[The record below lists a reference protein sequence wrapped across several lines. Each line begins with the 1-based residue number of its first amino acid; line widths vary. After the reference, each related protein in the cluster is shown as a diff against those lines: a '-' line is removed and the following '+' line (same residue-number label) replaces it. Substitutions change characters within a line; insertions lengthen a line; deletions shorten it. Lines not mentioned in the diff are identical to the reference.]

1 MSMGSEITISNF
13 SDTNL
18 FTPRTLVKYELK
30 RYVKRFCFYRL
41 IESNLIY
48 SDCKEMLIFL

>member
-18 FTPRTLVKYELK
+18 FTPQNPREIWTETVRKTILLLSFD
-30 RYVKRFCFYRL
+30 R
-41 IESNLIY
+41 IESYLFG
-48 SDCKEMLIFL
+48 L